1 MNARLPQG
9 PVEVTRHIL
18 EIDNADKPFDGK
30 ILPVKKQQ
38 LKTTQVNI

>member
-18 EIDNADKPFDGK
+18 EIDNADGK